1 MKTITS
7 RPTKR
12 PATWKILV
20 FSLVSV
26 VVLGIVIFISY
37 FLYSAG
43 NSLPVDTTTYQTAID
58 GQNVKFSDQ
67 GEYYSI
73 QPVTTATAGLIIY
86 PGAFAD
92 PRAYVA
98 AYSELVE
105 ANIAIFVIKS
115 PLNFALLNTGQSN
128 KIMSDN
134 SELTNWFVA
143 GHSLGGVAACE
154 YSKQNEDSINGLI
167 LLASYCNGDASTLN
181 IPVLSISASNDGLS
195 TPDKIN
201 SSRNKLPNNTEF
213 VIIEGANHTQFGV
226 FSKTQPGDNASS
238 INQNDALDQINNEI
252 IEFIQKYSD

>member
-1 MKTITS
+1 MKRVTS

-20 FSLVSV
+20 FSILLA
-26 VVLGIVIFISY
+26 VVLGMLIFSSY
-37 FLYSAG
+37 FLYSAA
-43 NSLPVDTTTYQTAID
+43 NSLPVDTTAYQAAID

-67 GEYYSI
+67 GDYYAIRPATS
-73 QPVTTATAGLIIY
+73 ATAGLIIY

-105 ANIAIFVIKS
+105 ANIAVFVIKS

-134 SELTNWFVA
+134 SDLANWFVA

-154 YSKQNEDSINGLI
+154 YSKQNEDNINGLI

-213 VIIEGANHTQFGV
+213 VMIEGANHTQFGV

-238 INQNDALDQINNEI
+238 INQDDALGQINDEI